1 MYTLTILNGNIK
13 LDDKGRECSDTNS
26 VIQLWLTARNG
37 KYYFWISIEAKTK
50 NGYSRKAVI
59 VLWTETNKY

>member
-1 MYTLTILNGNIK
+1 MYTLTFLNGNIK

-37 KYYFWISIEAKTK
+37 KYYF
-50 NGYSRKAVI
+50 
-59 VLWTETNKY
+59 